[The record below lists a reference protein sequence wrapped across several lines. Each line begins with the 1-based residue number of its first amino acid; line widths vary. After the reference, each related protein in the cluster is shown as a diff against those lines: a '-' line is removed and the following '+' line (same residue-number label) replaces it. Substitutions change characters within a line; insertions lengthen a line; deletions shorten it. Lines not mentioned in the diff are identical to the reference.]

1 VQDKI
6 SILPLRKANEPRR
19 VFRQDLPAPLTPL
32 IGREQEVAA
41 VCHLLQ
47 RPEVRLLTIT
57 GTGGVGKT
65 RLGLQI
71 AAELLED
78 FEDGILF
85 AQLAPI
91 SDPNLVIP
99 TVAQMLGL
107 KETIDQ
113 LPHTLLK
120 AYLQGRYFLLFLD
133 NFEQVLA
140 AGPALIDLLV
150 SCPTLKIMVT
160 SREVLHLSGEQE
172 FPVPPLALPDL
183 KHLPDIKTLSQYEAI
198 ALFIQRVHAVK
209 PDFQLTKANAS
220 VVAEI
225 CARLDGLPLAIELAA
240 SRSRLLP
247 PQALLARLSHR
258 LHILTG
264 GTRDMP
270 VRQQTLRNT
279 IDWSYNLLDV
289 QEQRLFRQISVFV
302 GGCTLEA
309 IEAISAALED
319 NDEGQVLD
327 RVTSLIDK
335 NLLQQTEQE
344 AGEPWL
350 MLLETIR
357 EYGFEV
363 LIASGEMEMT
373 RQAHADYYVAL
384 TERVEPKLSGPE
396 QTEWLEQLEQEH
408 ENLRA
413 AMQWLLEQ
421 GERGHGREQ
430 ALRLGGA
437 LRRFW
442 SVRGYFN
449 EGQAFLE
456 RALAGSEE
464 VSLSARAKALSTAAN
479 IAFDQ
484 GDYDHGEKLAE
495 ESLALYRDLGDTAG
509 TAFSLHLL
517 EKAVRTKG
525 NHKAAR
531 SLIEESLVLWK
542 RVGNKERIAW
552 SLFRL
557 ARQATEG
564 GEYDRAQSLFE
575 ESLAL
580 FKELGNKE
588 GIANSLYRLS
598 ELLYISQG
606 DLAQVRILLAEALA
620 LMRKL
625 GDTHNIAYC
634 YLLSAW
640 IALNQGNAVVAQPL
654 IEESLDVLRQLGDK
668 DGIAAS
674 LLFLA
679 NLNVLQGNYVMAYNL
694 YKDSLALFEELS
706 IKWFIALCLEG
717 LASVLALQKQPAW
730 AARLWG
736 AAETLRS
743 QIGAPLPPVQRSGYA
758 RSVEAARSS
767 LGGKAFAAAWAEG
780 QAMTSAQVL
789 AALELPIISP
799 LSPEPTQVA
808 STLAPPAKVSP
819 TGGLTAR
826 EVEILR
832 LVAQGKTDA
841 QIAEQLVISPRTVNW
856 HLTSIYSKLGVSS
869 RASATRYAI
878 EHHVV

>member
-1 VQDKI
+1 MQDKI
-6 SILPLRKANEPRR
+6 HILPVRKSDEPEQASRYH
-19 VFRQDLPAPLTPL
+19 LPTPLTPF

-41 VCHLLQ
+41 AVALLC
-47 RPEVRLLTIT
+47 RPDIRLLTLT

-91 SDPNLVIP
+91 SDSNLVIP

-120 AYLQGRYFLLFLD
+120 AYLQGKSFLLFLD

-150 SCPTLKIMVT
+150 SCPTVKMMVT

-172 FPVPPLALPDL
+172 FLVPPLALPDL
-183 KHLPDIKTLSQYEAI
+183 QHLPDLKTLSHYEAI

-209 PDFQLTKANAS
+209 PEFHLTGANAS
-220 VVAEI
+220 AVAAI
-225 CARLDGLPLAIELAA
+225 CVRLDGLPLAIELAA

-279 IDWSYNLLDV
+279 IDWSYNLLV
-289 QEQRLFRQISVFV
+289 PQEQRLFRRLSVFV

-309 IEAISAALED
+309 IEALSTAVED
-319 NDEGQVLD
+319 NDERQVLD

-344 AGEPWL
+344 AGEPRL
-350 MLLETIR
+350 MILETIR
-357 EYGFEV
+357 EYGLEV
-363 LIASGEMEMT
+363 LTMSGEMEMT
-373 RQAHADYYVAL
+373 RQAHADYYLAF
-384 TERVEPKLSGPE
+384 TERVELKLGGSE
-396 QTEWLEQLEQEH
+396 QTMLLEQLEREYD
-408 ENLRA
+408 NLRA
-413 AMQWLLEQ
+413 AMQWSLEQ

-442 SVRGYFN
+442 CVRGYFN

-464 VSLSARAKALSTAAN
+464 VSPSARAKALSAAAN

-495 ESLALYRDLGDTAG
+495 ESLVLYRDLGDTAG

-517 EKAVRTKG
+517 EKAARTKG
-525 NHKAAR
+525 NHTAAR

-542 RVGNKERIAW
+542 GVGNRERIAW

-575 ESLAL
+575 EGLAL

-588 GIANSLYRLS
+588 GIANSLYRLA
-598 ELLYISQG
+598 ELLYLSQG
-606 DLAQVRILLAEALA
+606 DLVQVRFLLAEALA

-640 IALNQGNAVVAQPL
+640 IALNQGNAAVAQPL
-654 IEESLDVLRQLGDK
+654 IEESLVVLRQLGDK

-674 LLFLA
+674 LLRLA
-679 NLNVLQGNYVMAYNL
+679 NLNILQGNYVTAYNL
-694 YKDSLALFEELS
+694 YKDSLALYEELS

-717 LASVLALQKQPAW
+717 LASVLALQKQPVW

-736 AAETLRS
+736 SAETLRS
-743 QIGAPLPPVQRSGYA
+743 QISAPLPPVQHAGYA
-758 RSVEAARSS
+758 RAVEAARSA

-780 QAMTSAQVL
+780 QAMSSAQVL
-789 AALELPIISP
+789 AALELAMISP
-799 LSPEPTQVA
+799 VSPEPTQAA
-808 STLAPPAKVSP
+808 STPVSPTKVPP

-832 LVAQGKTDA
+832 LVAQGRTDA
-841 QIAEQLVISPRTVNW
+841 QIAEQLVISHRTVNW

-869 RASATRYAI
+869 RAAATRYAI
-878 EHHVV
+878 EHHVM